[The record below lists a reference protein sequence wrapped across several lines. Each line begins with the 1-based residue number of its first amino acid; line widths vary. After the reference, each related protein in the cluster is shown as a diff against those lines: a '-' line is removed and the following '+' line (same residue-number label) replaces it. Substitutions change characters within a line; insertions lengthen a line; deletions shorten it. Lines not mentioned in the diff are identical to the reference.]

1 MMQTGLVRRA
11 LTRMPTVAAVLM
23 IAFAAAP
30 AWAQMESR
38 EAIALRDQIAE
49 LRHEVQ
55 MLQAQVAN
63 SGGSVLGGAPRVVT
77 SSGGGNDITAQLLVR
92 VDQLD
97 ETVRELRGRVD
108 ELQNQLQR
116 QTDDLGKRI
125 DDLGFQM
132 QNPQAAAAGAAA
144 ARQAGATA
152 PPPSAGAP
160 AAYPPAAYPSMAA
173 PNGGPPTGV
182 LGALPAR
189 PPGAA
194 PVAPRTPELAL
205 QEGTAALARRDYVT
219 AEAAAHEVL
228 SGSRTSPRAYDA
240 VFLLAEAQYGERQY
254 SQSALSYDDAY
265 NRARRGAH
273 AQDALLGLANS
284 LVGLGD
290 KNSACQALAK
300 LHTEYATP
308 RPDLRDP
315 ILAAQRRAACR

>member
-11 LTRMPTVAAVLM
+11 LTRALTLAAVLVIM
-23 IAFAAAP
+23 LAIAP
-30 AWAQMESR
+30 AWAQLDSR

-77 SSGGGNDITAQLLVR
+77 SSGGGNDVTAQLVVR
-92 VDQLD
+92 VGQL
-97 ETVRELRGRVD
+97 EEQVRELRGRTD

-132 QNPQAAAAGAAA
+132 QNPQAAAVG
-144 ARQAGATA
+144 RQAGATA

-160 AAYPPAAYPSMAA
+160 AAYPPAAYPSAA
-173 PNGGPPTGV
+173 SPNGGPPTGV

-189 PPGAA
+189 PPGAGPA
-194 PVAPRTPELAL
+194 APRTPELAL

-219 AEAAAHEVL
+219 AEAAAHEIL

-284 LVGLGD
+284 LIGLGD
-290 KNSACQALAK
+290 KTSACQALVK
-300 LHTEYATP
+300 LHAEYVTP